1 MSKKRKIFILS
12 ALAAGIAIFFGRKR
26 MKSKS
31 EEASSGDWT
40 PDADDTTDETAASD
54 AAEDAESL
62 GAESLAE
69 DDSSEAAEEE
79 AAETSG

>member
-1 MSKKRKIFILS
+1 MGKKRKIFILS

-26 MKSKS
+26 MKAKS

-40 PDADDTTDETAASD
+40 PDADDTADDTAASD
-54 AAEDAESL
+54 AAEDAESP
-62 GAESLAE
+62 AE

-79 AAETSG
+79 AADTTG